1 MNKEDILKTIFSL
14 VVNFVN
20 FFHSNKVFSKMTTN
34 EFYVFVFIALNNNV
48 TMKECSQKLNLSK
61 STITVIIDKLEQEN
75 LVKRIRSRKDRR
87 KIFLIL
93 TKKGEN
99 IFNKFL
105 EDFNK
110 IVDYTISK
118 IPDNELQIINK
129 GFEYFIKNL
138 GGEKEW
144 YLLLVVQDI

>member
-138 GGEKEW
+138 GGEKK
-144 YLLLVVQDI
+144 

>member
-20 FFHSNKVFSKMTTN
+20 FFQTNKVFSKMTTN
-34 EFYVFVFIALNNNV
+34 EFYVFLFIALNNDV

-61 STITVIIDKLEQEN
+61 STITVIIDKLEHEK
-75 LVKRIRSRKDRR
+75 LVKRKRSSKDRR

-138 GGEKEW
+138 GGEKK
-144 YLLLVVQDI
+144 

>member
-20 FFHSNKVFSKMTTN
+20 FFQTNKVFSKMTTN
-34 EFYVFVFIALNNNV
+34 EFYVFLFIALNKDV

-61 STITVIIDKLEQEN
+61 STVTVIIDKLEHEN
-75 LVKRIRSRKDRR
+75 LVKRKRSSKDRR

-99 IFNKFL
+99 IFHKFL

-138 GGEKEW
+138 GGEKK
-144 YLLLVVQDI
+144 

>member
-1 MNKEDILKTIFSL
+1 
-14 VVNFVN
+14 
-20 FFHSNKVFSKMTTN
+20 MTTN

-138 GGEKEW
+138 GGEKK
-144 YLLLVVQDI
+144 